1 MEQIKHFL
9 QEDEYILWKK
19 CQVRNYL
26 IRFPLVISLLGI
38 IITSIALFFWY
49 IPNWEGISYIFYTNI
64 EVNPIISYLIILTIF
79 YTAIIIVLG
88 DFLREFKKS
97 TKKLDLKLIDLKN
110 YNEIYILTNK
120 RWIQKELTYSF
131 LIDDSKF
138 SPDILYRIKDMMF
151 IDLNNFKIESIQKR
165 RSHYTIFFCINEP
178 SNEDFNQKISL
189 KVNIKEYNDLINHL
203 NKLIPRN
210 I

>member
-9 QEDEYILWKK
+9 QDDEHILWKK

-26 IRFPLVISLLGI
+26 IRIPLVISLLGI

-49 IPNWEGISYIFYTNI
+49 IPNWEGTSYIFNTNI
-64 EVNPIISYLIILTIF
+64 EVNPIISYLIILSIF
-79 YTAIIIVLG
+79 YIVIIIVLG
-88 DFLREFKKS
+88 DFFREFKKS
-97 TKKLDLKLIDLKN
+97 TKKLDLRLIDLKN

-120 RWIQKELTYSF
+120 RWIQKELKYSF
-131 LIDDSKF
+131 FIDDSKF

-151 IDLNNFKIESIQKR
+151 IDLNNFKIASIQKR
-165 RSHYTIFFCINEP
+165 RSQYIIFFCINEP
-178 SNEDFNQKISL
+178 NNEDFNQKILL
-189 KVNIKEYNDLINHL
+189 KVNIKEYNDLIVHL
-203 NKLIPRN
+203 SKLIPMN

>member
-1 MEQIKHFL
+1 MERITNFL
-9 QEDEYILWKK
+9 QDDENILWKK
-19 CQVRNYL
+19 CQVKNYL
-26 IRFPLVISLLGI
+26 IRIPLVISLLGI

-49 IPNWEGISYIFYTNI
+49 IPSWEGISYIFYTNI
-64 EVNPIISYLIILTIF
+64 EINPIISYLIILSIF
-79 YTAIIIVLG
+79 YTAIIIALG
-88 DFLREFKKS
+88 VFLREFKKG

-120 RWIQKELTYSF
+120 RWIQKELNYSF

-151 IDLNNFKIESIQKR
+151 IDLNNFKIASIQKR
-165 RSHYTIFFCINEP
+165 RSQYTIFFCINEP

-189 KVNIKEYNDLINHL
+189 KL
-203 NKLIPRN
+203 NFES
-210 I
+210 